1 MDRINTINAREDM
14 FGVGKSGFHDNAD
27 LPGQDATYVSPKWC
41 NTIQEEI
48 CNILE
53 LNDIELDPESHSQLY
68 DLLFRAASTSQKG
81 MVQLASATE
90 IQEGLNNTKAI
101 TPSVLL
107 SLFSSLVNASSG
119 RLTIPNG
126 TDPNKPFLLQWGSG
140 TVINGGAG
148 VTFPVAFPNA
158 CLKAFV
164 CEGVGGFWLPSWFTL
179 YSVAGST
186 KTTLDVR
193 GVVYNNG
200 SFSSGNQ
207 VVFNYFAIGN

>member
-1 MDRINTINAREDM
+1 MRRINSVNARPDEN
-14 FGVGKSGFHDNAD
+14 GLGKAGFNDNAD
-27 LPGQDATYVSPKWC
+27 LPGQDATYVTPDWF
-41 NTIQEEI
+41 NTVQEEL
-48 CNILE
+48 CNLLE
-53 LNDIELDPESHSQLY
+53 LNNIDLDPDSKKQLY
-68 DLLFRAASTSQKG
+68 DLLFRAATTSQKG
-81 MVQLASATE
+81 MVQLASVAE
-90 IQEGLNNTKAI
+90 LQEGLNNTKAI

-164 CEGVGGFWLPSWFTL
+164 CEGVGSFWLPSWFTL